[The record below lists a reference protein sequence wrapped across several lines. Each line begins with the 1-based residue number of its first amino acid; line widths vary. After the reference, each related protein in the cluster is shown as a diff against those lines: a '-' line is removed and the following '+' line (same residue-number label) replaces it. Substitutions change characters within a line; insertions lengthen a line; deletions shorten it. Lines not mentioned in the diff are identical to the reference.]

1 MVVPLIVTANCC
13 GVTAR
18 KPLSAKWYGDGWRRS
33 GSDGYNSVR
42 ALRIV
47 SVGDRGHG
55 HLHGE
60 ICGRRIEACRGDCP
74 DSRISSGNAIT
85 CQVTP
90 VLLEP
95 FTVAWNCCVPA
106 DATVA
111 EVGEMAIDTTG
122 LPPPPPLLCEPPPQ
136 PARNKKPIT
145 VKQSKR
151 AADRPEDMEPLNK
164 SNTFVEVDEQQH
176 SCVASQHESWV
187 LRLWFDR
194 SLTQT
199 SVRRRRY
206 PRWKRICRASR
217 QTRRNVLTPCRRRW
231 QQRFL

>member
-1 MVVPLIVTANCC
+1 MEIVPTCAFPPATLF
-13 GVTAR
+13 
-18 KPLSAKWYGDGWRRS
+18 
-33 GSDGYNSVR
+33 
-42 ALRIV
+42 
-47 SVGDRGHG
+47 
-55 HLHGE
+55 
-60 ICGRRIEACRGDCP
+60 
-74 DSRISSGNAIT
+74 T

-136 PARNKKPIT
+136 PARNKRPIT

-187 LRLWFDR
+187 SRLWFDR

-217 QTRRNVLTPCRRRW
+217 QTRRNVLVFLAGGGGSSGFFDDPETLRLIVGRQEFRRNRN
-231 QQRFL
+231 LIAIA